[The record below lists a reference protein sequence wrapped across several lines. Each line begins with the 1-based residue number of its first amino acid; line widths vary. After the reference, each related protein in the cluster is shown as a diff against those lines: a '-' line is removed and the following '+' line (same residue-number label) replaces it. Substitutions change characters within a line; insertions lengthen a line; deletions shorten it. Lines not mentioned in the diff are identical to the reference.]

1 LILRTADAEIRT
13 QDYPERTFNVSLMS
27 KRNRRGFLQTS
38 TGALAAALSPIGAA
52 SGGGATADDLA
63 WEASRAKVAPKSA
76 ADGGKKPLRL
86 GLIIGIG
93 RDPDAAIA
101 KVHDLGLPTCQVFV
115 SEIEPELAARLRQA
129 LSKYQIEATSLV
141 VGGPGKEV
149 WDFYEGPLTIGLVP
163 RETRNARVAHIKK
176 ASDFAR
182 QCGIEAVQT
191 HCGFIPENPND
202 TVYKETVAAMREV
215 AGYCKRNGQDFRY
228 ETGQETP
235 ITLVRAIQDVGLDNQ
250 GVNFDLAN
258 LILYGKANPVD
269 AIEVLGSYIQGI
281 HAKDGLWPTNPR
293 ELGQEVPIGKGKVDF
308 PRIVARLKE
317 LNYRG
322 AVTIE
327 REISGPQQVED
338 VRAAKAYLEKLIV

>member
-1 LILRTADAEIRT
+1 MNK
-13 QDYPERTFNVSLMS
+13 Q
-27 KRNRRGFLQTS
+27 NRRAFLQAS
-38 TGALAAALSPIGAA
+38 AAALASSLEAVGAVTKGAA
-52 SGGGATADDLA
+52 IPIPRALLANLPSTAQSSPSLA
-63 WEASRAKVAPKSA
+63 ANEGR
-76 ADGGKKPLRL
+76 KPLRL

-93 RDPDAAIA
+93 KDPGAAMA
-101 KVHDLGLPTCQVFV
+101 KIHDLGLQTCQVFV
-115 SEIEPELAARLRQA
+115 DEIETELVGRLRQA
-129 LSKYQIEATSLV
+129 LDKNQIEATSLV

-149 WDFYEGPLTIGLVP
+149 WDFYQGPLTIGLVP
-163 RETRNARVAHIKK
+163 RETRAARIAHLKK
-176 ASDFAR
+176 ASDFAK
-182 QCGIEAVQT
+182 QCGIAAVQT

-202 TVYKETVAAMREV
+202 PVYKETVTAMREV
-215 AGYCKRNGQDFRY
+215 ASYCKRNGQNFRY

-235 ITLVRAIQDVGLDNQ
+235 ITLVRAIKDVGVDNQ

-269 AIEVLGSYIQGI
+269 AIELLGPYVQGI
-281 HAKDGLWPTNPR
+281 HAKDGMWPTNPK

-308 PRIVARLKE
+308 PRIIARLKE

-338 VRAAKAYLEKLIV
+338 VRDAKTYLEKLIG

>member
-1 LILRTADAEIRT
+1 
-13 QDYPERTFNVSLMS
+13 MS
-27 KRNRRGFLQTS
+27 KQNRRAFLQTS
-38 TGALAAALSPIGAA
+38 TSALAAGLSPLGAA
-52 SGGGATADDLA
+52 LRGGVATDDLA
-63 WEASRAKVAPKSA
+63 PDLGSAQVAPTIPA
-76 ADGGKKPLRL
+76 NEGRKPLRL

-93 RDPDAAIA
+93 RDPDAAMG

-115 SEIEPELAARLRQA
+115 SKIEPELAGQLRQA
-129 LSKYQIEATSLV
+129 LDRYRIEATSLV
-141 VGGPGKEV
+141 VGGPGREV

-163 RETRNARVAHIKK
+163 RETRDARIAHIKK
-176 ASDFAR
+176 ASDFAK
-182 QCGIEAVQT
+182 QCGIAAVQT

-202 TVYKETVAAMREV
+202 LVYKKTVTAMREV
-215 AGYCKRNGQDFRY
+215 AGYCKRNGQNFRY

-235 ITLVRAIQDVGLDNQ
+235 ITLVRTIQDVGLDNQ

-269 AIEVLGSYIQGI
+269 AIEVFGPYVQGI

-308 PRIVARLKE
+308 PRIIRRLKE

-338 VRAAKAYLEKLIV
+338 VRAAKAYLEKLTG

>member
-1 LILRTADAEIRT
+1 
-13 QDYPERTFNVSLMS
+13 MS
-27 KRNRRGFLQTS
+27 KQNRRSFLQTS
-38 TGALAAALSPIGAA
+38 TGALAAGLSPIGAA
-52 SGGGATADDLA
+52 LRDG
-63 WEASRAKVAPKSA
+63 VA
-76 ADGGKKPLRL
+76 ADGLMSNLSATQSAPKVPANEGKKPLRL
-86 GLIIGIG
+86 GLILGIG
-93 RDPDAAIA
+93 RDPNDAIA

-115 SEIEPELAARLRQA
+115 DEIDSVLAGRLRQA
-129 LSKYQIEATSLV
+129 LDKYQIEATSLV
-141 VGGPGKEV
+141 VGGPGREV

-163 RETRNARVAHIKK
+163 RETRTARIAHIKK
-176 ASDFAR
+176 ASDFAK
-182 QCGIEAVQT
+182 QCGIAAVQT

-202 TVYKETVAAMREV
+202 AAYKETVTAMREV
-215 AGYCKRNGQDFRY
+215 AAYCKRNGQNFRY

-269 AIEVLGSYIQGI
+269 AIELLGPYVQGI

-293 ELGQEVPIGKGKVDF
+293 KLGEEVPIGKGKVDF
-308 PRIVARLKE
+308 PRIIARLKE

-338 VRAAKAYLEKLIV
+338 VRAAKAYLEKWIG

>member
-1 LILRTADAEIRT
+1 
-13 QDYPERTFNVSLMS
+13 MS
-27 KRNRRGFLQTS
+27 KRNRRSFLQTS
-38 TGALAAALSPIGAA
+38 TGALAAVLNPLAA
-52 SGGGATADDLA
+52 TRREEAPFQDLA
-63 WEASRAKVAPKSA
+63 LEASTARGAPTLA
-76 ADGGKKPLRL
+76 ANEGKRSLRL
-86 GLIIGIG
+86 GLIIDIG
-93 RDPDAAIA
+93 RDPDAAMA
-101 KVHDLGLPTCQVFV
+101 KVHDLGLPTCQVFA
-115 SEIEPELAARLRQA
+115 SEIEPLLADRLRQA
-129 LSKYQIEATSLV
+129 LDKYQIEATSLV

-163 RETRNARVAHIKK
+163 RETRNARVSHIKK
-176 ASDFAR
+176 ASDFAK
-182 QCGIEAVQT
+182 QCGIAAVQT

-202 TVYKETVAAMREV
+202 AVYKETVAAIGEV
-215 AGYCKRNGQDFRY
+215 AGYCKRNGQNFRY

-235 ITLVRAIQDVGLDNQ
+235 ITLVRAIQDVGMDNQ

-269 AIEVLGSYIQGI
+269 AIELLGPFIQGI

-308 PRIVARLKE
+308 GRIIARLKE

-327 REISGPQQVED
+327 REISGPRQVED
-338 VRAAKAYLEKLIV
+338 VRASKAYLEKLIG